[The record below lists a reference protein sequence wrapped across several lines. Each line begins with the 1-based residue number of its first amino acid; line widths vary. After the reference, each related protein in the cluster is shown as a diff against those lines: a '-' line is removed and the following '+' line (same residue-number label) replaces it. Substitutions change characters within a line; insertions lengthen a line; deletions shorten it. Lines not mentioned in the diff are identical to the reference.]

1 MKKQLLIALGL
12 SFTVGTTVFAQQD
25 PVLMEVD
32 GKKITKSEF
41 LQIYLKN
48 NNNPKYDKQTLD
60 EYIEL
65 FKKFQLKVAEAEALG
80 YDTIPKLKR
89 ELEGY
94 QKQLA
99 QPYLT
104 DNEMNKTLVDQAYER
119 MKTEVRASHILIKVD
134 PSASPEDTLKAYKR
148 IMAIR
153 DKVVKGEDF
162 AKLAKSK
169 DSGSEDPSAQTNGG
183 DLGYFT
189 AFQMVYPFENAAYNL
204 KVGEV
209 SMPVRTRFGY
219 HILKVTDK
227 RPARGTMKAAHLMI
241 AANKQTDDA
250 DVIEKARVKANELY
264 TKLVAG
270 EKFEDLVKAYSDDP
284 SSASNGGVLPL
295 FGTGATTRMIP
306 EFEEAAFSLN
316 KDGDISK
323 PIQSDFGFHIIKRIE
338 LTPLKSFDDLKKE
351 IESRVNRDERAGLTQ
366 NSYIEK
372 LKKEYK
378 FTDQSAESIKWFEKN
393 MDSSIY
399 KGTFDPAKVPASS
412 KSLFTV
418 DGKNYTQADFV
429 KYMNENPR
437 LTRGNAL
444 NEVAKKAY
452 PEWVNNTVVE
462 LEKTKLPV
470 KYPEYKALM
479 NEYHD
484 GILLYE
490 IMSDKVWNK
499 AMKDTVG
506 LKEFYDANKGKYTWE
521 KRYDVVAYESVSPDV
536 AKKVFKLA
544 KKKISSDSISKI
556 INDNTELNL
565 RVRSGK
571 FEVSKTPYLLNQPLK
586 KGVNKP
592 YAFDG
597 KNYVIVLNEVIE
609 AKNKELSEAKGLITS
624 DYQTYLEKEWLK
636 ELEQKHKIK
645 INEEVLYSLG
655 K

>member
-65 FKKFQLKVAEAEALG
+65 FKKFQLKVAEAEALR

>member
-316 KDGDISK
+316 KDGDFSK